1 MMWVRSTQGT
11 SLVEVVVVVVVLGIV
26 LLIALPSLARTRARV
41 GVMVA
46 RENFT
51 TLHALAR
58 QISAQ
63 YGRISKLHV
72 DPGGGRIWVTVDTS
86 SRAAAQTLDTI
97 GEISVGGGELGGGV
111 RLEGTP
117 RTICFDP
124 RGLAT
129 ARGNCD
135 LPNATLVF
143 RCGAVADTITVSR
156 LGRLLRR

>member
-1 MMWVRSTQGT
+1 MRSTEGV
-11 SLVEVVVVVVVLGIV
+11 SLVEVAVVVVVLGIV

-46 RENFT
+46 RENFA

-58 QISAQ
+58 QISIQ

-72 DPGGGRIWVTVDTS
+72 DPGSGRVWVTVDTS
-86 SRAAAQTLDTI
+86 RRAAVQVLDTI
-97 GEISVGGGELGGGV
+97 GEISVSGGEVGGGV
-111 RLEGTP
+111 RLEGAP

-129 ARGNCD
+129 ARGDCD

-156 LGRLLRR
+156 LGRVLRR

>member
-1 MMWVRSTQGT
+1 MRSTEGI
-11 SLVEVVVVVVVLGIV
+11 SLVEIAVVLVVLGAV
-26 LLIALPSLARTRARV
+26 LVIALPSLARARARV
-41 GVMVA
+41 EVMAA

-63 YGRISKLHV
+63 YGRISRLHV
-72 DPGGGRIWVTVDTS
+72 DPGGGRVWVTVDTS
-86 SRAAAQTLDTI
+86 SQAGSEVRDTI
-97 GEISVGGGELGGGV
+97 GEIWITGGEAGGV
-111 RLEGTP
+111 WLEGKP

-129 ARGNCD
+129 ARGDCD

-143 RCGAVADTITVSR
+143 RCGAVADTITISR
-156 LGRLLRR
+156 LGRVLRR

>member
-1 MMWVRSTQGT
+1 MRSRKGI
-11 SLVEVVVVVVVLGIV
+11 SLTELAVVVVVLGVV
-26 LLIALPSLARTRARV
+26 LLIALPSLARARARV
-41 GVMVA
+41 EVMAA
-46 RENFT
+46 RENFM

-58 QISAQ
+58 QISVQ

-72 DPGGGRIWVTVDTS
+72 DPGGGRLWVTVDTS
-86 SRAAAQTLDTI
+86 SGPGPEAVDTI
-97 GEISVGGGELGGGV
+97 GGVALSGGEVDGGV

-117 RTICFDP
+117 RTLCFDP

-129 ARGNCD
+129 ARGDCD

-156 LGRLLRR
+156 LGRVLRR